1 MEAKIPRKII
11 LDPEVK
17 QVTGLSRPSRWRMAQ
32 RGEFP
37 EPVRLSSGRV
47 GYFQDEIVAWQD
59 NLVRASQ
66 SKIQTPVSPGRN
78 GHPAMAKGIHH
89 G

>member
-1 MEAKIPRKII
+1 METRTPRKII

-59 NLVRASQ
+59 NLERASQ

-78 GHPAMAKGIHH
+78 CHRNIRGGDH

>member
-1 MEAKIPRKII
+1 METKQPRRIL

-17 QVTGLSRPSRWRMAQ
+17 QVTGLSRPSRWRMSQ

-37 EPVRLSSGRV
+37 EAVRLSSGRV
-47 GYFQDEIVAWQD
+47 GYFEDEILRWQSA
-59 NLVRASQ
+59 LPRATD

-78 GHPAMAKGIHH
+78 GKPSGVNHE
-89 G
+89 